1 MFISKHQNKRKT
13 SMKTMKNVLGISL
26 STVVVV
32 FLVFLASCSEKEG
45 FDLSLGDSKN
55 IQNEA
60 AFEAYQEDADDM
72 GQLAVASDNA
82 SSTGARGGTK
92 PSDSRFT
99 CAEVTVTF
107 ADDNVPAG
115 VGTVANPHGYITINF
130 GTTGCTDGKG
140 NVRKGII
147 KVEFKGRRFMPQ
159 SFIKITFE
167 NYTINGVKIEGTRTV
182 TNTST
187 SSESNPK
194 FNIVVVGGKATWPD
208 GTFATREA
216 NLTREWLRAANPS
229 QDQWTLTGSASGSN
243 RDGKTYQMQITK
255 ALVYKRECAMSNKV
269 FMAVEGTKVLTTENR
284 QVTIDYGT
292 GTCDK
297 LITITINGV
306 SVEVEVN
313 GAGA

>member
-1 MFISKHQNKRKT
+1 
-13 SMKTMKNVLGISL
+13 MKTMKNVFGISL
-26 STVVVV
+26 SSVVVV
-32 FLVFLASCSEKEG
+32 FLVFLASCSEKDG
-45 FDLSLGDSKN
+45 FDLSLNDAKN
-55 IQNEA
+55 IQEEA

-72 GQLAVASDNA
+72 GQLAVASDEA

-92 PSDSRFT
+92 PTDGRFT

-107 ADDNVPAG
+107 ADDNVPARPG
-115 VGTVANPHGYITINF
+115 VMANPHGYITINF
-130 GTTGCTDGKG
+130 GSVGCTDQRG

-159 SFIKITFE
+159 SFIKITFDG
-167 NYTINGVKIEGTRTV
+167 YTINGVKIEGSRTV
-182 TNTST
+182 TNTS
-187 SSESNPK
+187 SSTESNPK
-194 FNIVVVGGKATWPD
+194 FNIVVVGGKATWAD
-208 GTFATREA
+208 GTMATREA

-229 QDQWTLTGSASGSN
+229 QDQWTLTGTASGTN
-243 RDGKTYQMQITK
+243 RSGKAYQMQITK

-292 GTCDK
+292 GACDK
-297 LITITINGV
+297 LVTITINGV

-313 GAGA
+313 GEGA